1 LRRKTTGFIF
11 QAYNLIP
18 VLTAFENVSMP
29 LVLLGVPADEVR
41 ERSEQ
46 LLADV
51 GLAGMGNRRPKE
63 MSGGQQQRVA
73 IARALVKKPA
83 IVLADEPTANLDSVT
98 SREILELMLDLNE
111 REKTTF
117 IFSTHD
123 KLVMD
128 FARRLITLRD
138 GRVEDEVYR

>member
-1 LRRKTTGFIF
+1 
-11 QAYNLIP
+11 
-18 VLTAFENVSMP
+18 
-29 LVLLGVPADEVR
+29 
-41 ERSEQ
+41 
-46 LLADV
+46 
-51 GLAGMGNRRPKE
+51 